1 MSQLADKLT
10 PIYAAID
17 DGQYEK
23 AVRLC
28 GRKDIE
34 RYDITKTL
42 LAYSLQKLR
51 QNTEALQI
59 ARQVLSRVTSSSK
72 VDDAI
77 VSTLAMTL
85 SALRADD
92 ELRSMHE
99 FLYEKD
105 PSNEQ
110 AAINL
115 FLCYTKLG

>member
-1 MSQLADKLT
+1 MSLLKDKLS
-10 PIYAAID
+10 PVYAAID

-51 QNTEALQI
+51 QNAEALQI
-59 ARQVLSRVTSSSK
+59 ARQVLSRIISSGN

-85 SALRADD
+85 SALRADE
-92 ELRSMHE
+92 ELRSMRE
-99 FLYEKD
+99 FLHEGD

-110 AAINL
+110 AAIDL